1 MKIDRWCKIV
11 QSAIVGP
18 RCVLCRAPAPLDPA
32 ICSGCRAELPWL
44 DRACAGC
51 ALPLPGDAQTTHC
64 RHCRPTP
71 RFEHAVAAF
80 HYDEPARWLIA
91 RLKFNGA
98 LAHARVLGDL
108 LGTRI
113 AGATPESERPDALVP
128 VPLHPAGLRRR
139 GFNQATLIAER
150 LAQALDRPVT
160 PRAAARVRDTPP
172 QRELPAGSRAA
183 NVRGAFACRG
193 PSPAAHVAIVDDV
206 VTTTRTAA
214 ALADA
219 LRRAGAQRI
228 TLYCVA
234 RA

>member
-1 MKIDRWCKIV
+1 M
-11 QSAIVGP
+11 
-18 RCVLCRAPAPLDPA
+18 
-32 ICSGCRAELPWL
+32 
-44 DRACAGC
+44 
-51 ALPLPGDAQTTHC
+51 
-64 RHCRPTP
+64 
-71 RFEHAVAAF
+71 AAF

-108 LGTRI
+108 LGTQI